1 MIEHEVS
8 GPYEVSKENQ
18 KFSDTVE
25 KSVVIEE
32 NVSLNVDCLNDALK
46 IDIDKDQKCVSVK
59 GRLKRNIQFWFDIKA
74 NDQILDTIENGY
86 KLPFKQFPDSVHLK
100 NNKSSLEND
109 EFVKEAITDL
119 LKSGSIMESQVKPF
133 VINPL
138 TVAQNSTKNV

>member
-1 MIEHEVS
+1 MIENEVS

-74 NDQILDTIENGY
+74 NDQI
-86 KLPFKQFPDSVHLK
+86 
-100 NNKSSLEND
+100 
-109 EFVKEAITDL
+109 
-119 LKSGSIMESQVKPF
+119 
-133 VINPL
+133 
-138 TVAQNSTKNV
+138 